1 MEVAIY
7 LKSLLMMGERILGSI
22 GSSMYD
28 VVRMA
33 KWSDFPI

>member
-1 MEVAIY
+1 MEDAVF
-7 LKSLLMMGERILGSI
+7 LRSLLLMGERILGSI